1 MNQNAQDPL
10 MGAPNEVSPEQ
21 LRELHIAVRE

>member
-10 MGAPNEVSPEQ
+10 MGAPSEVLLEQ
-21 LRELHIAVRE
+21 LWELHIAIRE